1 MAGDGA
7 EGAGVMCASGCK
19 VQLERKHSPEAE
31 RFRVYDPGRQKPVE
45 IDPDIVPE
53 TSSLPPTKFPTFPPE
68 WQSCFFETLPAPGL
82 IDLPVSLFPVLHCSP
97 VTGDLLSSTYE
108 IK

>member
-45 IDPDIVPE
+45 IKAPPQASFLAAAP
-53 TSSLPPTKFPTFPPE
+53 TLGSLPAGPAESVLPLSGEGARGRFKLK
-68 WQSCFFETLPAPGL
+68 LPAGPH
-82 IDLPVSLFPVLHCSP
+82 LFGP
-97 VTGDLLSSTYE
+97 LLS
-108 IK
+108 